1 MKPNHS
7 KEYREDL
14 KRFPPRRGRSFHHF
28 HYKHLRHRRSIYWLD
43 GMYIPRWLH
52 VPVIH
57 RILGGSERAESQP
70 FGRFPNVL
78 QRLARWVCR
87 VVFMVF

>member
-14 KRFPPRRGRSFHHF
+14 KRFPSRKGRSFHHF
-28 HYKHLRHRRSIYWLD
+28 HYKHLRHRGSIYWLD

-57 RILGGSERAESQP
+57 RILAWIIHEESRK
-70 FGRFPNVL
+70 GRKESLKRNRIKL
-78 QRLARWVCR
+78 SNN
-87 VVFMVF
+87 